1 MTSADHRAIVSID
14 GIDPLP
20 LFGQADGNLRAIE
33 NQFNVR
39 ISSRNGELQVQGD
52 DESALASAVHLLG
65 ILVERARRGAPI
77 SKEDIEYLFSA
88 ADREE
93 RPAAPKGDGVVV
105 IGDKKVV
112 KVRSLTQAS
121 YVEALLTRDIVF
133 GIGPAGT
140 GKTYLA
146 VAVGVRLLKEKRV
159 DRIVL
164 ARPAVEAGER
174 LGYLPGDLQE
184 KVDPYLRPLYD
195 ALNDMISLEKLQ
207 RFLQLG
213 VIEVVPLAY
222 MRGRT
227 LSNAFVILDE
237 AQNATLTQMKMF
249 LTRLGP
255 NSKAA
260 VTGDVTQIDLDDPSQ
275 SGLVRIQ
282 GILNGV
288 ESIRFV
294 YFDET
299 DVVRHRLVRDIILA
313 FDRSERPRGKR
324 EDLGRPARPRPGRT
338 KEGAG
343 DKSKGTD

>member
-1 MTSADHRAIVSID
+1 MSAGEHRAVVAIA

-20 LFGQADGNLRAIE
+20 LFGPGDENLRAVE
-33 NQFNVR
+33 DQFVVR
-39 ISSRNGELQVQGD
+39 ISSRNGELLIQGE
-52 DESALASAVHLLG
+52 DESRVAAALQVVSV
-65 ILVERARRGAPI
+65 LVDRVRRGTPI
-77 SKEDIEYLFSA
+77 SREDLEYLFSA
-88 ADREE
+88 SDRDE
-93 RPAAPKGDGVVV
+93 RLPVPRGDGVVV
-105 IGDKKVV
+105 LGDKKVV
-112 KVRSLTQAS
+112 KVRTLTQAE
-121 YVEALLTRDIVF
+121 YVESLLSRDIVF

-146 VAVGVRLLKEKRV
+146 VAVAVRLLKEKRV

-174 LGYLPGDLQE
+174 LGYLPGDLQD

-237 AQNATLTQMKMF
+237 GQNATLTQMKMF

-260 VTGDVTQIDLDDPSQ
+260 VTGDVTQIDLDDPEQ

-282 GILNGV
+282 SILGDV
-288 ESIRFV
+288 EAIRFV
-294 YFDET
+294 YFDEN
-299 DVVRHRLVRDIILA
+299 DVVRHRLVREIIRA
-313 FDRSERPRGKR
+313 FDRNEQA
-324 EDLGRPARPRPGRT
+324 ARQPRPGPHRERGSRERRDELRE
-338 KEGAG
+338 KQ
-343 DKSKGTD
+343 S

>member
-1 MTSADHRAIVSID
+1 MMSAGHRAVVPID

-20 LFGQADGNLRAIE
+20 LFGQADGNLRAVE
-33 NQFNVR
+33 DQFGVR
-39 ISSRNGELQVQGD
+39 ISSRNGEIQVQGE
-52 DESALASAVHLLG
+52 DEAAVGSAAHVLTV
-65 ILVERARRGAPI
+65 LVDRARRGTPI
-77 SKEDIEYLFSA
+77 SKEDLEYLFSA
-88 ADREE
+88 AEHGAT
-93 RPAAPKGDGVVV
+93 PSPPKSDGVVV
-105 IGDKKVV
+105 LGDKKVV
-112 KVRSLTQAS
+112 KVRTLNQAG
-121 YVEALLTRDIVF
+121 YVDAILTRDVVF

-146 VAVGVRLLKEKRV
+146 VACAVRLLKEKRV

-260 VTGDVTQIDLDDPSQ
+260 VTGDVTQIDLDDPSE

-282 GILNGV
+282 GILGGV
-288 ESIRFV
+288 EAIRFV
-294 YFDET
+294 YFDDT

-313 FDRSERPRGKR
+313 FDRSESGRGR
-324 EDLGRPARPRPGRT
+324 SEDLGRPARSRKASREDDDDNGNT
-338 KEGAG
+338 SG
-343 DKSKGTD
+343 

>member
-1 MTSADHRAIVSID
+1 MNSGEHRAVVSIE

-33 NQFNVR
+33 DRFAVR
-39 ISSRNGELQVQGD
+39 LSSRNGELQVSGD
-52 DESALASAVHLLG
+52 DESGVSAAVHVLG
-65 ILVERARRGAPI
+65 ILVDRARRGSPI
-77 SKEDIEYLFSA
+77 TGEDLEYLFSA
-88 ADREE
+88 ADHGA

-105 IGDKKVV
+105 LGDKKVV
-112 KVRSLTQAS
+112 KVRTLTQAE
-121 YVEALLTRDIVF
+121 YVEALLQRDVVF

-146 VAVGVRLLKEKRV
+146 VAVAVRLLKEKRV

-207 RFLQLG
+207 RFMQLG

-260 VTGDVTQIDLDDPSQ
+260 VTGDITQIDLDDPAE

-282 GILNGV
+282 GILEGV

-294 YFDET
+294 YFNET

-313 FDRSERPRGKR
+313 FDRSQQGSEKKR
-324 EDLGRPARPRPGRT
+324 SPKRRDGGR
-338 KEGAG
+338 
-343 DKSKGTD
+343 